1 MQKIYLVLASVITA
15 VGLMSC
21 DSGSDAAAKQDSVLL
36 TEYVDSV
43 SNLTPV
49 YTQENWTAID
59 NAYQEKAMKSSATL
73 EKLKAEDKEKAEA
86 SKVKYAEL
94 KATYAAKIKARDDAA
109 TMAAK
114 NPDYRQVLRGSL
126 FGEGNIGDDMKFGY
140 VTGKNILGVYRNFV
154 DKVSDNKSKYS
165 REDWDEIKTLY
176 EALDTRKNEL
186 EKDLA
191 GSDNMKIAGL
201 KIRFASIVAT
211 HRGGAKLQEN
221 SDSKE

>member
-1 MQKIYLVLASVITA
+1 MKKIYLVLASVITA

-21 DSGSDAAAKQDSVLL
+21 ESGSDAAAKQDAVLL